1 MLFCLCGQQY
11 YLHQQFA
18 LHVMSINRD
27 SLWENKLVVSLDSLL
42 PLFHHDHRLNKHL
55 REEPLGPELRYA
67 IATRHS
73 MRRRVPVHT
82 RAFVDFNFGAA
93 PVHSGS
99 SVVHLMLENTG
110 DVPAEW

>member
-1 MLFCLCGQQY
+1 
-11 YLHQQFA
+11 
-18 LHVMSINRD
+18 MSI
-27 SLWENKLVVSLDSLL
+27 STESFFQEKEVVSLDSLSS
-42 PLFHHDHRLNKHL
+42 LFYHDHRLNKHL
-55 REEPLGPELRYA
+55 QEEPLGPELRYA

-82 RAFVDFNFGAA
+82 RAFVDFDFGAS